1 MDLKRLS
8 FILIGVV
15 LVAFGIGF
23 YSLMYIDNFRLT
35 DYIGENAIEITD
47 NGDIV
52 KVGGEGIHILDGDT
66 SVTITWKGI
75 EVIEDGKRTIIG
87 LDGLKLGDGI
97 FGGIDLRDKNIDKR
111 VDGELQSDGLLKI
124 TSTFADVSVVKG
136 ESDTLSAWLEGSYR
150 GNVDLELELNNIP
163 GGIEVSA
170 VPEGSSISISNSGL
184 KLTVYVPEGF
194 IGSIDIGTSSAAVD
208 IKDLSF
214 EKLDVETS
222 SGSAKVINVDV
233 NKGSVTTSSGSQ
245 TVYPVIGDF
254 TLQSSSGSLKLK
266 LVEASGQVSAKASSG
281 SIQVDVEEELPYD
294 IDARTSSG
302 NIDYSG
308 PGSINNSSKDQ
319 MRIRIGDGSRA
330 LFLETSSGSI
340 SITVQ

>member
-222 SGSAKVINVDV
+222 SGS
-233 NKGSVTTSSGSQ
+233 
-245 TVYPVIGDF
+245 
-254 TLQSSSGSLKLK
+254 LKLK

-340 SITVQ
+340 SIAVQ